1 MNVADG
7 PESPSKILSLH
18 IFFLLLNVE
27 LIDLDLPLC
36 VQLKLVIDRPCG
48 VGKDLA
54 VTNVR

>member
-1 MNVADG
+1 MWLMGQSHQV
-7 PESPSKILSLH
+7 KFFLYIF
-18 IFFLLLNVE
+18 FFLLLNVE

-54 VTNVR
+54 VTNVS